1 MGSGFSGETKNNVA
15 YFYMTDM
22 AMIQQYVTHI
32 ERKKERKKERKIVDR
47 QIELGSR

>member
-32 ERKKERKKERKIVDR
+32 ERKKERKIVDR